1 MYLGINCII
10 YLSRDKIS
18 IYEVTKGQSE
28 EIAGIATTGIAL
40 RTENVTNAPASGYI
54 NYYIKEGT
62 KVSVGNTLYTID
74 ENGDFSERLENAA
87 ENDSMLTNENLS
99 EIKTDISKFVSSY
112 DSKNLMKFM
121 ILNIILMQLY

>member
-1 MYLGINCII
+1 MEVKVRTKKKRIVRYKKPLNINIGMIILTLVFLYLGINCII

-54 NYYIKEGT
+54 NYYIKEG
-62 KVSVGNTLYTID
+62 KIIMEQFKKQKGVGKKLLID
-74 ENGDFSERLENAA
+74 EINLEAQ
-87 ENDSMLTNENLS
+87 D
-99 EIKTDISKFVSSY
+99 
-112 DSKNLMKFM
+112 
-121 ILNIILMQLY
+121 IILDDDVLI